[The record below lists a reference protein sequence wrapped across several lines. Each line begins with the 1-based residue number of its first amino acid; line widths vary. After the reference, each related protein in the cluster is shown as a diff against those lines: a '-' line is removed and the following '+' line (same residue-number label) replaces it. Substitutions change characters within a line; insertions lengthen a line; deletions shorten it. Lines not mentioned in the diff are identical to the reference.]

1 MQKVFDDGNF
11 SEDDTFLLTDWVSHI
26 PKEVLAKNFMVDI
39 SAFDHIP
46 AKELYIFP
54 SSPPP
59 PVSEDE
65 VSDPQ
70 GHATTPFSFAWSK
83 VQPMSLMG
91 GSVKII
97 DSTTFNISKTIAAAE
112 VVVEKGGMRELHVS
126 MGPCVCLS
134 ATRYSWLGF

>member
-1 MQKVFDDGNF
+1 
-11 SEDDTFLLTDWVSHI
+11 
-26 PKEVLAKNFMVDI
+26 MVDI

-59 PVSEDE
+59 PSVSDDE

-70 GHATTPFSFAWSK
+70 GHATIPFSFPWSQ

-91 GSVKII
+91 GSVKLI
-97 DSTTFNISKTIAAAE
+97 DSTTFNVSKTIAAVE
-112 VVVEKGGMRELHVS
+112 VMVEKGGMRELHVS
-126 MGPCVCLS
+126 VHACLLWVILMV
-134 ATRYSWLGF
+134 AF